1 MDFVERFLDDLI
13 KREGGYVNNPNDK
26 GGETNWGITA
36 AVARES
42 GYAGPMRNMPQSI
55 ARDIYRR
62 QYWTAPKFDKV
73 AELSKPIAEELFDTG
88 VNMGTGVPAKWLQR
102 CLNVLNL
109 GHEGAP
115 RYPDVVIDGD
125 IGAKTLAALDSFLKL
140 RGKNGE
146 VVMLKALNCLQG
158 ARYIELAEG
167 RVKNEANEA
176 FVYGWLEHRVGVPN
190 AT

>member
-1 MDFVERFLDDLI
+1 MEFVERFLDDLI

-26 GGETNWGITA
+26 GGETCWGITV
-36 AVARES
+36 AVARAN

-62 QYWTAPKFDKV
+62 QYWTAPGYDKV
-73 AELSKPIAEELFDTG
+73 AERSKLIAEELFDTG
-88 VNMGTGVPAKWLQR
+88 VNMGVGIPGKWLQR

-109 GHEGAP
+109 GHDGAP
-115 RYPDVVIDGD
+115 RYADLLADGD
-125 IGAKTLAALDSFLKL
+125 IGGKTLAALDAYLKM
-140 RGKNGE
+140 RGKAGE
-146 VVMLKALNCLQG
+146 IVMLKALNCLQG

-167 RVKNEANEA
+167 RVKNEA

-190 AT
+190 HAA